1 MHSTRTRATRRRPLV
16 IAALL
21 TGALAAATGA
31 TSVNGGF
38 PLGSDTPSNSDTIE
52 AAAAKRVPTDCNTRW
67 EQYKP
72 RKTFLWDRTTGLFRV
87 NDNVS
92 VQFRSLGGEYYW
104 RLDAHCKRLKAW
116 KANGTMYRT
125 WAKAPEAK
133 VPRVSSWYTSKEYCG
148 KPPNNKVNVII
159 GCYRGEFRYSTGQNH

>member
-1 MHSTRTRATRRRPLV
+1 MNSTRARAPRRRPLV

-21 TGALAAATGA
+21 TGALAATAGVTVG
-31 TSVNGGF
+31 VNAVDS
-38 PLGSDTPSNSDTIE
+38 GSSASDTIE
-52 AAAAKRVPTDCNTRW
+52 VAAAKQAPTDCNTPW

-72 RKTFLWDRTTGLFRV
+72 RKTFMWNKTTGLFRV

-92 VQFRSLGGEYYW
+92 VQFRSLGGEYYR
-104 RLDAHCKRLKAW
+104 RLDRNCKVVTAW
-116 KANGTMYRT
+116 KGNATMYRT

-148 KPPNNKVNVII
+148 KPPSHKVNVII